1 MLITYLHIFE
11 NLTKLVDAT
20 VENELLINAGVPECL
35 LLLNDFVEVIPIF
48 NLLPMELLEF
58 FLNMD

>member
-1 MLITYLHIFE
+1 M
-11 NLTKLVDAT
+11 
-20 VENELLINAGVPECL
+20 ENELIINAGVPEGL